1 MAISTSKVI
10 LLWSTNSW
18 PSPALPPQ
26 PPPPPPPRPTPPA
39 ATPHPAAAA
48 HPAPTTQTGVIIIPA
63 DLAVGLHADIK
74 KILYSGLEIDSF
86 KGGVSMDSGAVHLDT
101 TTFILV
107 GAPIE
112 MNAAY
117 QSQSPRSATFDYHLQ
132 AKEFDVHRAYTQV
145 KLFRDLATSA
155 GKARGIIS
163 LDYRLAGRLD
173 GNMHPIYPSL
183 KGGGELDLSKVKIK
197 GLRMFG
203 EVSKE
208 TNKDVNDPDLSKV
221 VVKSTINNNIIT
233 IQRTRMKVSAFKLRI
248 EGQSSF
254 DGRLNLHVRVG
265 LPPFGIIGI
274 PVTVIGTQDKP
285 IIKVRRSKK
294 GDVLEETED
303 KDEENQ

>member
-1 MAISTSKVI
+1 MKSK
-10 LLWSTNSW
+10 LS
-18 PSPALPPQ
+18 
-26 PPPPPPPRPTPPA
+26 
-39 ATPHPAAAA
+39 
-48 HPAPTTQTGVIIIPA
+48 
-63 DLAVGLHADIK
+63 
-74 KILYSGLEIDSF
+74 
-86 KGGVSMDSGAVHLDT
+86 VSC
-101 TTFILV
+101 
-107 GAPIE
+107 
-112 MNAAY
+112 
-117 QSQSPRSATFDYHLQ
+117 
-132 AKEFDVHRAYTQV
+132 
-145 KLFRDLATSA
+145 DLATSA
-155 GKARGIIS
+155 CKAQGIIS
-163 LDYRLAGRLD
+163 LDYHLAGRLD

-183 KGGGELDLSKVKIK
+183 KGGGELDLSKVKVK

-274 PVTVIGTQDKP
+274 PVTVIGTEDKP
-285 IIKVRRSKK
+285 IVKVRRSKK
-294 GDVLEETED
+294 GDVLEETKD